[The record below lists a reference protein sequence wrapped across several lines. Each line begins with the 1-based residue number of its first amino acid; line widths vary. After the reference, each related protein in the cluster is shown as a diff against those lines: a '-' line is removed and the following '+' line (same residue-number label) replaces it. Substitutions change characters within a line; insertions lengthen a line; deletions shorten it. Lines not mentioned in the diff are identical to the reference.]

1 MTQPT
6 ILITGASR
14 GLGAATARAVAQLG
28 AHVVISAR
36 SAAELEA
43 VAAAIVQAG
52 DQATAVVGDVG
63 KPDDCERMV
72 AAALAATGR
81 LDALINNAG
90 VIHPIAPIAAAE
102 ATDWEALMRVNLLGP
117 VQLTRLALPH
127 LRASRGRVIH
137 VSSGAAV
144 TPIAGWGAY
153 CASKAALNHFSR
165 VLAIEEPEIIS
176 LTFRP
181 GVVDTAMQAVIRV
194 EGRKGM
200 PEGEHGRF
208 VSMHHEGRLLP
219 PELPARA
226 LAALALFAPREWSG
240 DFVQWD
246 DARVQVLK
254 GEVGQ

>member
-14 GLGAATARAVAQLG
+14 GLGAATARAAARLG
-28 AHVVISAR
+28 AHVVLSAR

-43 VAAAIVQAG
+43 VAAAIVQEG
-52 DQATAVVGDVG
+52 GQATAVVGDVG
-63 KPDDCERMV
+63 NLAHCERMI
-72 AAALAATGR
+72 AATIAATGR
-81 LDALINNAG
+81 LDTLVNNAG
-90 VIHPIAPIAAAE
+90 IIQPIAPIAAAK
-102 ATDWEALMRVNLLGP
+102 ASDWEALMRVNLIGP

-144 TPIAGWGAY
+144 APIAGWGAY

-165 VLAIEEPEIIS
+165 VLAVEEPEIVS

-194 EGRKGM
+194 AGREGM
-200 PEGEHGRF
+200 PEAEYGRF
-208 VSMHHEGRLLP
+208 VAMHHEGRLLP

-254 GEVGQ
+254 KETS